1 MGADPGVPDRDTCAS
16 CLEDHRLVQKEIEMP
31 HQLVAHHLGGEVIAG
46 TGASVNAP
54 GIPEGTNAIWVMARG
69 GAVYVT
75 VNGQAGPLTS
85 PVYVADGTCR
95 FYGYFDNIHSL
106 GVYCDA
112 DVYAHLSYDKFP
124 A

>member
-1 MGADPGVPDRDTCAS
+1 MGCGPDIPDRYPFAFY
-16 CLEDHRLVQKEIEMP
+16 LEDFRMVQKEIKMP
-31 HQLVAHHLGGEVIAG
+31 HQLVGHHLGGEVVAG

-54 GIPEGTNAIWVMARG
+54 GIPEGTNAIWVTARG
-69 GAVYVT
+69 GDVYVT
-75 VNGQAGPLTS
+75 VNGQAGPLISHTHA
-85 PVYVADGTCR
+85 PDGTSR
-95 FYGYFDNIHSL
+95 FCGYYDNIHSL